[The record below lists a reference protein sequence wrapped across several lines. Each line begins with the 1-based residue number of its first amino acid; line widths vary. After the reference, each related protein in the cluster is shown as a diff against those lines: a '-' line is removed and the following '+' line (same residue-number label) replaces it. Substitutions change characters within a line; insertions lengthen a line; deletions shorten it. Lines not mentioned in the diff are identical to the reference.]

1 MLCTTCFLGKKA
13 ELLPVTKMSFLDKAK
28 KKLGEFTD
36 AAKDAVSGADNK
48 AEGAGEQ
55 AVDASTKST
64 IDQVKDKQGILSKI
78 QNFLTLG
85 YGTKEDLRELDKK
98 LRDLYYAD
106 FKAMRHRWEEIS
118 LEALKA
124 KVRAKDD
131 YKKVIQVMDRVA
143 EKINRADYGYAG
155 LLDRKG
161 HIREDELSKIFSY
174 DKAVGEQVKDLQRSI
189 DEIYGMVEAEN
200 WVEISPKVRTV
211 KMMLLDIEEKWDG
224 REKEFRPLEVS

>member
-1 MLCTTCFLGKKA
+1 
-13 ELLPVTKMSFLDKAK
+13 MSFLDKAK
-28 KKLGEFTD
+28 KKLGELAG
-36 AAKDAVSGADNK
+36 AAKGAVGADEK
-48 AEGAGEQ
+48 TEDTGEKVKDTGEKT
-55 AVDASTKST
+55 VDASTAST
-64 IDQVKDKQGILSKI
+64 IDQVKDKQGIISKI

-98 LRDLYYAD
+98 LRDFYYAD

-124 KVRAKDD
+124 KVRNKDE

-155 LLDRKG
+155 LMDRKG
-161 HIREDELSKIFSY
+161 HIREDELSKIFNY
-174 DKAVGEQVKDLQRSI
+174 DKTLGAQVQDLQTSVE
-189 DEIYGMVEAEN
+189 DIYGLVEAEN
-200 WVEISPKVRTV
+200 WTETQPKVRTV
-211 KMMLLDIEEKWDG
+211 KLMLLDIEEKWDG